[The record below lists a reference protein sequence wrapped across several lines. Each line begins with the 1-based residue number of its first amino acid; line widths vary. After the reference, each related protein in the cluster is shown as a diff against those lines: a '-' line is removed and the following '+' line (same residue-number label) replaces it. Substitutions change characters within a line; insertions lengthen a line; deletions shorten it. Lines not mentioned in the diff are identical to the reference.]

1 MVNVPMNLKLKA
13 AILKTGKSQ
22 CKIAK
27 KAKMYPSRLSNI
39 IYRRVKPRTVEKFR
53 LSKVLHCEMSDIF
66 DEKIDTNL
74 KIDPTDRDDNLEAM
88 YLRQHLHSRCFPT

>member
-1 MVNVPMNLKLKA
+1 MNLKLKA
-13 AILKTGKSQ
+13 AILKTGKLQ

-27 KAKMYPSRLSNI
+27 QAKMYPSRLSDI
-39 IYRRVKPRTVEKFR
+39 IYRRVKPRFVEKFR

-74 KIDPTDRDDNLEAM
+74 KINPTNARADRDDNLEAI
-88 YLRQHLHSRCFPT
+88 